1 VYVLEEISLTI
12 DGSSVMAQK
21 GMTIFQA
28 AKSAGID
35 IPHLCYHEALP
46 SSGACRLCL
55 VEVEGARGLV
65 TSCGMQASEG
75 MVVKTNT
82 EQLKTVRKMVLELLL
97 SDHPLDC
104 MTCEKAGNCKLQDYA
119 YMFGLTKT
127 RFEGESH
134 EYPIDLSNPFIARD
148 LNKCILCGRC
158 VSACNNVQVSE
169 VLEFSNRGFASK
181 LIADDDKKLQDS
193 TCVFCG
199 RCVSVCP
206 VGALTEKQAL
216 GKGRSW
222 EMQKVKSICNYCGCG
237 CTIELNVKNGK
248 IMKVTSIE
256 DSPVSSGS
264 LCVKGRFGWDFIH
277 HEDRLTKPL
286 IKKDGEFQEAS
297 WDEAYDLIVSKFSEI
312 KKENGGEGLAVLASA
327 KCSNEENYLIQ
338 KLARAVLGT
347 KNLDHCARL

>member
-1 VYVLEEISLTI
+1 LAEISLTI
-12 DGSSVMAQK
+12 DGKTITAQQ

-28 AKSAGID
+28 AESAGIE

-46 SSGACRLCL
+46 PSGACRLCL

-65 TSCGMQASEG
+65 PSCSSIANNG

-82 EQLKTVRKMVLELLL
+82 EQLMKVRKMVLELLL

-104 MTCEKAGNCKLQDYA
+104 MTCEKSGNCKLQDYA
-119 YMFGLTKT
+119 YMFGISKS
-127 RFEGESH
+127 RFEGERH
-134 EYPIDLSNPFIARD
+134 EYPIDTSNPFIVRD

-158 VSACNNVQVSE
+158 IAACNNIQVSE
-169 VLEFSNRGFASK
+169 VLEFANRGFASK
-181 LIADDDKKLQDS
+181 LIADNDKLLQDS

-206 VGALTEKQAL
+206 VGALTEKQAI

-222 EMQKVKSICNYCGCG
+222 EMKKIKTICNYCGCG
-237 CTIELNVKNGK
+237 CTIELNVKDGK
-248 IMKVTSIE
+248 IVKVTSIE
-256 DSPVSSGS
+256 GSPISSGS

-277 HEDRLTKPL
+277 SEERLKKPL

-297 WDEAYDLIVSKFSEI
+297 WDEALDLVASKFSEI
-312 KKENGGEGLAVLASA
+312 KKEQGGDGFGVLSSA
-327 KCSNEENYLIQ
+327 KCSNEENYLMQ